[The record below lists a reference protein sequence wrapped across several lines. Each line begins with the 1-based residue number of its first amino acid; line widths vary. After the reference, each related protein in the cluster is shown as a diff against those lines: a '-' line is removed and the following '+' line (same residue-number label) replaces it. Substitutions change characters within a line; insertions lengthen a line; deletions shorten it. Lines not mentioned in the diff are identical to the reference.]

1 LLHVF
6 FLCCS
11 ITTGQFYTRA
21 KLNFRN
27 LPESVQK
34 DIKRKDEESS
44 VPAKQAAPQAAPAD
58 QKSGRRKSIIGQ
70 IHQFNYS
77 SFVRKYMPYVCIWI
91 CRLCS
96 IVIAYAYD
104 GFGGLA
110 VLTWL
115 LLSFIVNLEY
125 FAKYSGKAYLP
136 VFFIAFVY
144 EYFINI
150 KHLFS
155 EMPGI
160 FESIPRQ
167 KVYTGGQIIDTPI
180 QPVEIC
186 GFVTN
191 IVFMIVLTKYQKDL
205 SLNRNEIS

>member
-1 LLHVF
+1 
-6 FLCCS
+6 
-11 ITTGQFYTRA
+11 
-21 KLNFRN
+21 
-27 LPESVQK
+27 
-34 DIKRKDEESS
+34 
-44 VPAKQAAPQAAPAD
+44 
-58 QKSGRRKSIIGQ
+58 
-70 IHQFNYS
+70 
-77 SFVRKYMPYVCIWI
+77 MPYVCIWI

-96 IVIAYAYD
+96 IIIAYAYD

-125 FAKYSGKAYLP
+125 FAKYSAKLYLP

-150 KHLFS
+150 KDLFTT
-155 EMPGI
+155 MPGI
-160 FESIPRQ
+160 FESLPRE
-167 KVYTGGQIIDTPI
+167 KTYRDAEGKLLVIEAPI
-180 QPVEIC
+180 QPIEIC